1 MEAKTGAEPHGG
13 DDVVITETAE
23 QWIRSGILQ
32 LLEWEETMAPY
43 RNSPTKRCTLRDASV
58 SAPTVTVVLHTVL
71 LILLALFALPWV
83 QGAWAGPPTDQLR
96 DGVERVVKILRDPA
110 LSGDTKFNERS
121 AAVNKVADE
130 IFDFGETAKRSL
142 GQHWAQR
149 TPAER
154 EEFVRLFT
162 ELLQRTYISK
172 VDQYNSEMTFQDD
185 VVDGSQAVVRTTLLL
200 GKGGRMS
207 LDYRMHRPRDRWQ
220 VYDLSIDGISLVA
233 SYRSQFNKVVR
244 TDSYEALVA
253 RLRSRQIG
261 FAAPATGSSGGQLAR

>member
-1 MEAKTGAEPHGG
+1 MK
-13 DDVVITETAE
+13 D
-23 QWIRSGILQ
+23 L
-32 LLEWEETMAPY
+32 
-43 RNSPTKRCTLRDASV
+43 ASA
-58 SAPTVTVVLHTVL
+58 SAPTGMGVLHTVL
-71 LILLALFALPWV
+71 LILIVLFALAWA

-96 DGVERVVKILRDPA
+96 DGVDRVVKILRDPE
-110 LSGDTKFNERS
+110 LRGDTKVNERS
-121 AAVNKVADE
+121 AAVNKVADQ

-162 ELLQRTYISK
+162 ELVQRTYLSK

-185 VVDGSQAVVRTTLLL
+185 TVDGNQAVVRTTLLL

-207 LDYRMHRPRDRWQ
+207 LDYRMHHPRVRLQ
-220 VYDLSIDGISLVA
+220 VYDLTMDGIRIVA
-233 SYRSQFNKVVR
+233 RFRSDFNKVVR

-253 RLRSRQIG
+253 RLKSRQVG
-261 FAAPATGSSGGQLAR
+261 FAAPAAGSSGGKLAR

>member
-1 MEAKTGAEPHGG
+1 
-13 DDVVITETAE
+13 
-23 QWIRSGILQ
+23 
-32 LLEWEETMAPY
+32 MAPY

-58 SAPTVTVVLHTVL
+58 SAPIATVVLHTVL
-71 LILLALFALPWV
+71 LILLALFALPWIP
-83 QGAWAGPPTDQLR
+83 GAWAGPPTDQLR

-110 LSGDTKFNERS
+110 LSGDTKLNERS

-185 VVDGSQAVVRTTLLL
+185 VVDGSEAVVRTTLLL

-233 SYRSQFNKVVR
+233 SYRSQFNKLVR

-253 RLRSRQIG
+253 RLKSRQIG
-261 FAAPATGSSGGQLAR
+261 FAAPATGSPGGKPAR

>member
-1 MEAKTGAEPHGG
+1 M
-13 DDVVITETAE
+13 V
-23 QWIRSGILQ
+23 
-32 LLEWEETMAPY
+32 PY
-43 RNSPTKRCTLRDASV
+43 LTSLTKRFTLRHASA
-58 SAPTVTVVLHTVL
+58 SASTGMVVLHMVL
-71 LILLALFALPWV
+71 LILIMPFTLPWV

-96 DGVERVVKILRDPA
+96 DGVERVVKILRDPE
-110 LSGDTKFNERS
+110 LSGDTKVNERT
-121 AAVNKVADE
+121 AAVNNVADE

-162 ELLQRTYISK
+162 ELVQRTYLSK

-185 VVDGSQAVVRTTLLL
+185 TVDGNQAVVRTTLLL

-253 RLRSRQIG
+253 RLKSRQVG
-261 FAAPATGSSGGQLAR
+261 FAAPAAGSSGGKLAR